1 MIDFSDM
8 EQFALAILT
17 RNTEGKIVPSAVAE
31 EYQERFAEVMVDDIR
46 TVIWCRKRS

>member
-31 EYQERFAEVMVDDIR
+31 EYQGAV
-46 TVIWCRKRS
+46 CRSDGG

>member
-17 RNTEGKIVPSAVAE
+17 RNTEGKSCHL
-31 EYQERFAEVMVDDIR
+31 RLLKNIR
-46 TVIWCRKRS
+46 SGLPK